1 LTTPLL
7 PLFSST
13 RPTFSTLFEAAL
25 SLPGPDSPSEL
36 APSLTDDPED
46 WLDVDPAE
54 LEALMQERSTG
65 GGGGMDVDPDDG
77 QASEVQAG
85 VKGLEALAKKVGAFV
100 EGKGD
105 LEGAVFDE

>member
-1 LTTPLL
+1 MCS
-7 PLFSST
+7 SST

-25 SLPGPDSPSEL
+25 SLPGPDTPSEL
-36 APSLTDDPED
+36 APSRPDDAED

-65 GGGGMDVDPDDG
+65 PPGERGMDVDPDASE
-77 QASEVQAG
+77 ASEVQAG

-100 EGKGD
+100 DGKGD